1 MVFIAPLPSALAW
14 CIKSSLA
21 RQGLLLSLPFL
32 CLLLCARIS
41 PPTSLFWLVHFEPS
55 WSMFLPLLLSR
66 FPLPPTFS
74 GFPEER
80 SLPMFALCRTS
91 PSNCWLFS
99 SIQFCGSGAGN
110 HLAALCSRAVN
121 CLPAEKDLWKPIM
134 IGVNN
139 LTLVN
144 IFSKTCS
151 PIRNT
156 RRCQLSLSLI
166 CMYSFWNSDWSS
178 AQKWINVL

>member
-1 MVFIAPLPSALAW
+1 MHQIEPCKARSSALPSLP
-14 CIKSSLA
+14 
-21 RQGLLLSLPFL
+21 LSPAVRAYF
-32 CLLLCARIS
+32 